1 MRFLHTADW
10 HLGKKLNGFDLL
22 ADQQAI
28 LAQIQTIAKEEQVDA
43 MVIAGDLY
51 DHHLPSETTVH
62 LLNQT
67 LQTINLN
74 QKLPLLAISGNHDS
88 APRLATGSPWF
99 ENTAF
104 YMHTQLAQAFEPV
117 VLGDTQ
123 FFLLPY
129 FEPFAA
135 RQYFDDPDLTT
146 IASAMQA
153 VIAKLKTLFLPDKKH
168 VLVAHFFAAGGDIG
182 SSETTLTIGGLDI
195 VPLQLLADFDYV
207 ALGHLHSKDALHQER
222 IRYSGAPLKFAIGEA
237 SQTKGV
243 WIVDTAPF
251 HVKFVPLKPIRE
263 LRQLKASFAELL
275 TPAFYEQQA
284 TDDYLAV
291 TLTDDDI
298 IPNLRGRLQ
307 AIYPHLL
314 QVRRLQGAVQLTQ
327 ATQAVAQL
335 APMDLLAD
343 YYQALNGTVL
353 TDNQQKWA
361 QEQLRTVEKGEK

>member
-28 LAQIQTIAKEEQVDA
+28 LKQIQTIAVQEQVDA

-51 DHHLPSETTVH
+51 DHHLPSETTVQ

-67 LQTINLN
+67 LQAINLK
-74 QKLPLLAISGNHDS
+74 QHLPLLAISGNHDS

-99 ENTAF
+99 ENTDF
-104 YMHTQLAQAFEPV
+104 YLHTQLAQAFKPV

-135 RQYFDDPDLTT
+135 RQYFADPDLTT

-153 VIAKLKTLFLPDKKH
+153 VITKLKTLFIPDKKH
-168 VLVAHFFAAGGDIG
+168 VLVAHFFAAGGNIG
-182 SSETTLTIGGLDI
+182 SSETNLTIGGLAV
-195 VPLQLLADFDYV
+195 VPQQLLADFDYV

-251 HVKFVPLKPIRE
+251 QVKFVPLHPIRE
-263 LRQLKASFAELL
+263 LRQLKASFATLL
-275 TPAFYEQQA
+275 TPAFYQHQA

-291 TLTDDDI
+291 DLTDDDI

-307 AIYPHLL
+307 NIYPHLL
-314 QVRRLQGAVQLTQ
+314 QVRRAQGAVSLTQ
-327 ATQAVAQL
+327 ATQTVTEL
-335 APMDLLAD
+335 APLTLLAR
-343 YYQALNGTVL
+343 YYQELNGTAL
-353 TDNQQKWA
+353 TAAQQQWA
-361 QEQLRTVEKGEK
+361 QQQLLAVEKGEK